1 MLYHNKYN
9 IKVLKSE
16 KRDSNPQLLPWQ
28 GKTLPLS
35 YFRNLKEKRF
45 NNNIKSFFFN
55 VCVCIIISIEGKF

>member
-35 YFRNLKEKRF
+35 YFRNLKKKRF

-55 VCVCIIISIEGKF
+55 V